1 MAQFFIHRPIFA
13 WVIALVIMLAGILT
27 LTKMPIAQYPTIAPP
42 TVTISATYPGAS
54 ASTVENTVTQIIE
67 QQMNGL
73 DGLRYISSNSAGNG
87 QASIQ
92 LNFEQGVDPD
102 IAQVQVQNKL
112 QSATALL
119 PEDVQ
124 RQGVKVTKS
133 GASFLQVLAFYSES
147 DSLSA
152 DDIKDYVNSNIS
164 EPLSRVA
171 GVGEVQVFGGSYAMR
186 IWLDPAKLT
195 SLGITPSDVAAAI
208 RAQNSQV
215 AVGQLGGAP
224 SIEGQVLNATV
235 NAQSMLTTPEQFK
248 NIFLRNTSDG
258 AQVRLGDVAR
268 VELGADTYQFDSKFN
283 GKPAGGVAI
292 KLATGANA
300 LDTSEAVEARMV
312 ELRKNYPTGMKDKL
326 AFDTTPFI
334 KISIESV
341 VHTLIEAIILVFFV
355 MFLFLQ
361 NWRATIIP
369 TMAVPVVV
377 LGTFAIINIFGFSIN
392 TLTMF
397 AMVLAIGLLVDDA
410 IVVVENV
417 ERVMQEDHLDPVAAT
432 ELSMKQITGALI
444 GMTSVLTAVFVPMSF
459 FGGTTGVIYRQFSIT
474 LVTAMVLSLVV
485 AVTFTPALCAT
496 ILKQHNPNKKPSNN
510 IFARFFRWFN
520 AAFDRT
526 AEKYQ
531 TGVNFMTHHK
541 LFSGIVYA
549 AVIGVLVVLFKM
561 LPSSFLPEEDQGVVM
576 TLVQLPPNA
585 TLDRTDKVINTMTH
599 YFMENEKA
607 SVESVF
613 SVSGFSFT
621 GIGQNAGLAFVKLKD
636 WEKRTTPEQQIG
648 SLIQRGMALN
658 MIAKDASY
666 VMPLQLPAMP
676 ELGVTAGFNFQL
688 KASAGQSHEQLLAA
702 RNTILGLAAQ
712 DKRLAGVRP
721 NGQEDTPQYQI
732 NIDQAQAG
740 AMGVSIADINS
751 TMSMAWGG
759 SYINDFI
766 DRGRVKKVYVQGEAH
781 ARMMPEDLNKWYV
794 RNNKGEMIPFSSFA
808 TGTWTYGSPRLER
821 YNGIASMNI
830 QGSPAPGTSS
840 GDAMLA
846 MEEIVAKLPSMG
858 LQGFDYEWTGLSLE
872 ERESGSQ
879 APFLYALSLLIVF
892 LCLAALYESWSVPFS
907 ILLVVPLGVVGAII
921 LTMFGHTGLFG
932 GITLFGRTYFA
943 PDANL
948 SNNIYFQVALIAV
961 IGLSAK
967 NAILIVEFAKEL
979 QEKGESLF
987 DATLHAAKM
996 RLRPIIMTTLA
1007 FGFGVLPL
1015 ALSSGAGAGSQH
1027 SVGYGV
1033 LGGVITSTLLG
1044 IFFIP
1049 VFFVW
1054 VRSIFKYKPKNQ
1066 NLQEH
1071 KS

>member
-27 LTKMPIAQYPTIAPP
+27 ISKMPIAQYPTIAPP

-54 ASTVENTVTQIIE
+54 AATVENTVTQIIE

-87 QASIQ
+87 QASIA

-119 PEDVQ
+119 PDDVQ
-124 RQGVKVTKS
+124 RQGVRVTKS
-133 GASFLQVLAFYSES
+133 GASFLQVLAFYSP
-147 DSLSA
+147 DGSLTA

-186 IWLDPAKLT
+186 IWLDPAKMA
-195 SLGITPSDVAAAI
+195 SLQVTPSDVAQAI
-208 RAQNSQV
+208 RTQNAQV

-224 SIEGQVLNATV
+224 QIEGQVLNATV
-235 NAQSMLTTPEQFK
+235 NAQSLLQTPEQFE
-248 NIFLRNTSDG
+248 NIFLKNTTSG

-268 VELGADTYQFDSKFN
+268 VELGADNYQFDSKFN

-300 LDTSEAVEARMV
+300 LDTAEAVEERLKQ
-312 ELRKNYPTGMKDKL
+312 LRPNYPQGMVDTL

-334 KISIESV
+334 QLSIESV
-341 VHTLIEAIILVFFV
+341 VHTLIEAVILVFIV

-417 ERVMQEDHLDPVAAT
+417 ERVMAEEHLDPVSAT
-432 ELSMKQITGALI
+432 AKSMKQISGALI
-444 GMTSVLTAVFVPMSF
+444 GITSVLSAVFVPMAF
-459 FGGTTGVIYRQFSIT
+459 FGGSTGVIYRQFSIT

-485 AVTFTPALCAT
+485 ALTFTPALCAT
-496 ILKQHNPNKKPSNN
+496 ILKQHDPNKPQSNN
-510 IFARFFRWFN
+510 PAARFFRWFN
-520 AAFDRT
+520 HSFDRVSV
-526 AEKYQ
+526 KYQ
-531 TGVNFMTHHK
+531 GGVNRMTHHK
-541 LFSGIVYA
+541 IFSGIIYA
-549 AVIGVLVVLFKM
+549 VVIGIIVLIFQK
-561 LPSSFLPEEDQGVVM
+561 LPSSFLPDEDQGVVM

-585 TLDRTDKVINTMTH
+585 TLERTDKVINTMTG
-599 YFMENEKA
+599 YFLENEKDH
-607 SVESVF
+607 VQSVF
-613 SVSGFSFT
+613 SVAGFSFT
-621 GIGQNAGLAFVKLKD
+621 GVGQNAGLAFIKLKD
-636 WEKRTTPEQQIG
+636 WSERTTPESQIG
-648 SLIQRGMALN
+648 AIIQRGMALN
-658 MIAKDASY
+658 MIVKDASY
-666 VMPLQLPAMP
+666 IMPLQLPAMP
-676 ELGVTAGFNFQL
+676 ELGVSAGFNMQL
-688 KASAGQSHEQLLAA
+688 KAASGQSHEQLLAA
-702 RNTILGLAAQ
+702 RNTVLGLAAQ

-721 NGQEDTPQYQI
+721 NGQEDNPQYRVI
-732 NIDQAQAG
+732 VDHAQAG
-740 AMGVSIADINS
+740 ALGVSISEINS

-759 SYINDFI
+759 SYINDFL
-766 DRGRVKKVYVQGEAH
+766 DRGRVKKVYVQGEASS
-781 ARMMPEDLNKWYV
+781 RMMPEDLNQWYV
-794 RNNKGEMIPFSSFA
+794 RNNRGEMVPFSAFA
-808 TGTWTYGSPRLER
+808 TGEWTYGSPRLER
-821 YNGIASMNI
+821 YNGVSAMNI
-830 QGSPAPGTSS
+830 QGTPAPGVSS
-840 GDAMLA
+840 GDAMRA
-846 MEEIVAKLPSMG
+846 MEEIIAKLPEMG
-858 LQGFDYEWTGLSLE
+858 MQGFDYEWTGLSLE
-872 ERESGSQ
+872 ERESGAQ

-892 LCLAALYESWSVPFS
+892 LCLAALYESWSIPFS
-907 ILLVVPLGVVGAII
+907 VLLVVPLGIVGALL
-921 LTMFGHTGLFG
+921 LTFG
-932 GITLFGRTYFA
+932 GMILFKD
-943 PDANL
+943 PNL
-948 SNNIYFQVALIAV
+948 SNNIYFQVAIIAV

-979 QEKGESLF
+979 QEQGEELF

-1015 ALSSGAGAGSQH
+1015 ALASGAGAGSQH

-1033 LGGVITSTLLG
+1033 LGGVISSTLLG

-1049 VFFVW
+1049 VFYVW
-1054 VRSIFKYKPKNQ
+1054 IRSIFKYKPKQQNQ
-1066 NLQEH
+1066 EY
-1071 KS
+1071 

>member
-27 LTKMPIAQYPTIAPP
+27 LTKMPVAQYPTIAPP

-54 ASTVENTVTQIIE
+54 AQTVENTVTQIIE

-87 QASIQ
+87 QASIN
-92 LNFEQGVDPD
+92 LNFEQGIDPD

-133 GASFLQVLAFYSES
+133 GASFMQVLAFYSP
-147 DSLSA
+147 DGSLSA
-152 DDIKDYVNSNIS
+152 ADIKDYVNSNIS

-171 GVGEVQVFGGSYAMR
+171 GVGEIQVFGGSYAMR
-186 IWLDPAKLT
+186 IWLNPAKMT
-195 SLGITPSDVAAAI
+195 SLQVTPSDVAAAI
-208 RAQNSQV
+208 NAQNSQV

-224 SIEGQVLNATV
+224 AVKGQVLNATV
-235 NAQSMLTTPEQFK
+235 NAQSMLQTPEQFR
-248 NIFLRNTSDG
+248 NIFLKNTASG

-268 VELGADTYQFDSKFN
+268 VELGSDNYQFDSKFN
-283 GKPAGGVAI
+283 GKAAGGVAI

-300 LDTSEAVEARMV
+300 LDTAAAVEERLS
-312 ELRKNYPTGMKDKL
+312 ELRKNYPDGLKDQL
-326 AFDTTPFI
+326 AYDTTPFI
-334 KISIESV
+334 KLSIESV
-341 VHTLIEAIILVFFV
+341 VHTLIEAVFLVFIV

-369 TMAVPVVV
+369 TLAVPVVV
-377 LGTFAIINIFGFSIN
+377 LGTFAVINIFGFSIN

-417 ERVMQEDHLDPVAAT
+417 ERVMQEEHLDPVVAT
-432 ELSMKQITGALI
+432 ERSMQQISGALVGI
-444 GMTSVLTAVFVPMSF
+444 TSVLTAVFVPMAF

-474 LVTAMVLSLVV
+474 LVTAMILSLIV
-485 AVTFTPALCAT
+485 ALTFTPALCAT
-496 ILKQHNPNKKPSNN
+496 LLKQHDPNKAESNN

-520 AAFDRT
+520 SSF
-526 AEKYQ
+526 EKLSVKYQ
-531 TGVNFMTHHK
+531 GGVNRMTHHK
-541 LFSGIVYA
+541 VFSGVVYIL
-549 AVIGVLVVLFKM
+549 VIAGLVGLYKV
-561 LPSSFLPEEDQGVVM
+561 LPSSFLPDEDQGVVM
-576 TLVQLPPNA
+576 TLVQLPPSA
-585 TLDRTDKVINTMTH
+585 SLERTDKVITTMTD
-599 YFMENEKA
+599 YFLNKEKENVD
-607 SVESVF
+607 SIF
-613 SVSGFSFT
+613 TVSGFSFT
-621 GIGQNAGLAFVKLKD
+621 GVGQNAGLAFIKLKD
-636 WEKRTTPEQQIG
+636 WDERTSPESQIG
-648 SLIQRGMALN
+648 AIIQRGMSLN
-658 MIAKDASY
+658 MIKDASY
-666 VMPLQLPAMP
+666 IMPLQLPAMP
-676 ELGVTAGFNFQL
+676 ELGVASGFDIQL
-688 KASAGQSHEQLLAA
+688 KDASGQGHDKLIAA
-702 RNTILGLAAQ
+702 RNAILGMAAQ

-732 NIDQAQAG
+732 TVDQAQAG

-751 TMSMAWGG
+751 TMGMAWGG
-759 SYINDFI
+759 SYINDFV
-766 DRGRVKKVYVQGEAH
+766 DRGRVKKVYVQGEANT
-781 ARMMPEDLNKWYV
+781 RMMPEDLNKWYV
-794 RNNKGEMIPFSSFA
+794 RNNVGTMVPFSAFA
-808 TGTWTYGSPRLER
+808 TGKWTYGSPRLER
-821 YNGIASMNI
+821 YNGVSSVNI
-830 QGSPAPGTSS
+830 QGTPAPGVSS

-846 MEEIVAKLPSMG
+846 MEEIIGKLPSMG

-872 ERESGSQ
+872 ERDSGSQ
-879 APFLYALSLLIVF
+879 TGPLLVLSMLIVF
-892 LCLAALYESWSVPFS
+892 LCLAALYESWSIPVS
-907 ILLVVPLGVVGAII
+907 VLLVVPLGIIGAFTLTWLGMII
-921 LTMFGHTGLFG
+921 KGD
-932 GITLFGRTYFA
+932 
-943 PDANL
+943 PNL
-948 SNNIYFQVALIAV
+948 SFNIYFQVAIVAV

-979 QEKGESLF
+979 QEKGEDLF

-1015 ALSSGAGAGSQH
+1015 ALSTGAGAGSQH
-1027 SVGYGV
+1027 SVGFGV
-1033 LGGVITSTLLG
+1033 LGGVISSTLLG

-1054 VRSIFKYKPKNQ
+1054 IRSIFKYKPKKQNNQ
-1066 NLQEH
+1066 EQT
-1071 KS
+1071 S

>member
-27 LTKMPIAQYPTIAPP
+27 LSNMPIAQYPTIAPP

-54 ASTVENTVTQIIE
+54 AETVENTVTQIIE

-87 QASIQ
+87 SASIA

-124 RQGVKVTKS
+124 RQGVRVTKS
-133 GASFLQVLAFYSES
+133 SASFLQVLAFYSPDGS
-147 DSLSA
+147 MSA
-152 DDIKDYVNSNIS
+152 NDIKDYVNSNIS

-186 IWLDPAKLT
+186 IWLDPAKMA
-195 SLGITPSDVAAAI
+195 SLQVTPSDIATAI
-208 RAQNSQV
+208 RTQNAQV

-224 SIEGQVLNATV
+224 AVEGQVLNATV
-235 NAQSMLTTPEQFK
+235 TAQSLLQTPEQFS
-248 NIFLRNTSDG
+248 NIFLKNTASG

-268 VELGADTYQFDSKFN
+268 VELGADNYQFDSKFN

-300 LDTSEAVEARMV
+300 LDTAQAVEERLKL
-312 ELRKNYPTGMKDKL
+312 LRPNYPQGMVDQL

-334 KISIESV
+334 ELSIKSV
-341 VHTLIEAIILVFFV
+341 VKTLIEAIILVFLV

-377 LGTFAIINIFGFSIN
+377 LGTFAVINMFGFSIN

-417 ERVMQEDHLDPVAAT
+417 ERVMVEEHLDPVAAT
-432 ELSMKQITGALI
+432 EKSMKQISGALI
-444 GMTSVLTAVFVPMSF
+444 GITSVLSAVFVPMAF
-459 FGGTTGVIYRQFSIT
+459 FGGTTGVIYRQFSVT
-474 LVTAMVLSLVV
+474 LVTAMVLSLIV
-485 AVTFTPALCAT
+485 ALTFTPALCAT
-496 ILKQHNPNKKPSNN
+496 MLKQHDPNKPESNGL
-510 IFARFFRWFN
+510 FARFFRWFN
-520 AAFDRT
+520 RSF
-526 AEKYQ
+526 EKMSVKYQ
-531 TGVNFMTHHK
+531 GGVNRMTHSK
-541 LFSGIVYA
+541 IFSGIIYGA
-549 AVIGVLVVLFKM
+549 VLVVIVLLFQK
-561 LPSSFLPEEDQGVVM
+561 LPSSFLPDEDQGVVM

-585 TLDRTDKVINTMTH
+585 SLERTDKVISTMTN
-599 YFMENEKA
+599 YFLENEKEH
-607 SVESVF
+607 VESVF
-613 SVSGFSFT
+613 SVAGFSFT
-621 GIGQNAGLAFVKLKD
+621 GVGQNAGLAFIKLKD
-636 WEKRTTPEQQIG
+636 WSERTSPESQVGAI
-648 SLIQRGMALN
+648 IQRGMALN
-658 MIAKDASY
+658 MIVKDASY
-666 VMPLQLPAMP
+666 IMPLQLPAMP
-676 ELGVTAGFNFQL
+676 ELGVSAGFNLQL
-688 KASAGQSHEQLLAA
+688 KDASGQGHEKLTMA
-702 RNTILGLAAQ
+702 RNIILGEAAK
-712 DKRLAGVRP
+712 DPRLAGVRP
-721 NGQEDTPQYQI
+721 NGQEDTPQYRVI
-732 NIDQAQAG
+732 VDHAQAG
-740 AMGVSIADINS
+740 ALGVSIAEINS
-751 TMSMAWGG
+751 TMGMAWGG

-766 DRGRVKKVYVQGEAH
+766 DRGRVKKVYVQGEAGS
-781 ARMMPEDLNKWYV
+781 RMMPEDLDQWYV
-794 RNNKGEMIPFSSFA
+794 RNNRGEMVPFSAFA
-808 TGTWTYGSPRLER
+808 TGEWTYGSPRLER
-821 YNGIASMNI
+821 YNGVSSMNI
-830 QGSPAPGTSS
+830 QGTPAPGVSS
-840 GDAMLA
+840 GDAMVA
-846 MEEIVAKLPSMG
+846 MEEIIAKLPDMG

-872 ERESGSQ
+872 ERESGDQ

-892 LCLAALYESWSVPFS
+892 LCLAALYESWSIPFS
-907 ILLVVPLGVVGAII
+907 VLLVVPLGIVGALL
-921 LTMFGHTGLFG
+921 LTFSGMVLFQN
-932 GITLFGRTYFA
+932 
-943 PDANL
+943 PNL
-948 SNNIYFQVALIAV
+948 SNNIYFQVAIIAV

-979 QEKGESLF
+979 QEKGEDLF
-987 DATLHAAKM
+987 EATLHAAKM

-1033 LGGVITSTLLG
+1033 LGGVISSTLLG

-1049 VFFVW
+1049 VFYVW
-1054 VRSIFKYKPKNQ
+1054 IRSIFKYKPKQQ
-1066 NLQEH
+1066 NHQEH
-1071 KS
+1071 VS

>member
-27 LTKMPIAQYPTIAPP
+27 LSNMPIAQYPTIAPP

-54 ASTVENTVTQIIE
+54 AETVENTVTQIIE

-87 QASIQ
+87 SASIA

-124 RQGVKVTKS
+124 RQGVRVTKS
-133 GASFLQVLAFYSES
+133 GASFLQVLAFYSPDGS
-147 DSLSA
+147 MSA
-152 DDIKDYVNSNIS
+152 NDIKDYVNSNIS

-186 IWLDPAKLT
+186 IWLDPAKMA
-195 SLGITPSDVAAAI
+195 SLQVTPSDIATAI
-208 RAQNSQV
+208 RTQNAQV

-224 SIEGQVLNATV
+224 AIEGQVLNATV
-235 NAQSMLTTPEQFK
+235 TAQSLLQTPEQFS
-248 NIFLRNTSDG
+248 NIFLKNTASG

-268 VELGADTYQFDSKFN
+268 VELGADNYQFDSKFN

-300 LDTSEAVEARMV
+300 LDTAQAVEERLKL
-312 ELRKNYPTGMKDKL
+312 LRPNYPQGMVDQL

-334 KISIESV
+334 ELSIKSV
-341 VHTLIEAIILVFFV
+341 VKTLIEAIILVFLV

-377 LGTFAIINIFGFSIN
+377 LGTFAVINMFGFSIN

-417 ERVMQEDHLDPVAAT
+417 ERVMVEEHLDPVAAT
-432 ELSMKQITGALI
+432 EKSMKQISGALI
-444 GMTSVLTAVFVPMSF
+444 GITSVLSAVFVPMAF
-459 FGGTTGVIYRQFSIT
+459 FGGTTGVIYRQFSVT
-474 LVTAMVLSLVV
+474 LVTAMVLSLIV
-485 AVTFTPALCAT
+485 ALTFTPALCAT
-496 ILKQHNPNKKPSNN
+496 MLKQHDPNKPESNGL
-510 IFARFFRWFN
+510 FARFFRWFN
-520 AAFDRT
+520 RSFDKLSV
-526 AEKYQ
+526 KYQ
-531 TGVNFMTHHK
+531 GGVNRMTHSK
-541 LFSGIVYA
+541 IFSGIIYGA
-549 AVIGVLVVLFKM
+549 VLVVIVLLFQK
-561 LPSSFLPEEDQGVVM
+561 LTSSFLPDEDQGVVM

-585 TLDRTDKVINTMTH
+585 SLERTDKVVSTMTN
-599 YFMENEKA
+599 YFLENEKEH
-607 SVESVF
+607 VESVF
-613 SVSGFSFT
+613 SVAGFSFT
-621 GIGQNAGLAFVKLKD
+621 GVGQNAGLAFIKLKD
-636 WEKRTTPEQQIG
+636 WSERTSPESQVGAI
-648 SLIQRGMALN
+648 IQRGMALN
-658 MIAKDASY
+658 MIVKDASY
-666 VMPLQLPAMP
+666 IMPLQLPAMP
-676 ELGVTAGFNFQL
+676 ELGVSAGFNLQL
-688 KASAGQSHEQLLAA
+688 KDASGQGHEKLTMA
-702 RNTILGLAAQ
+702 RNIILGEAAK
-712 DKRLAGVRP
+712 DPRLAGVRP
-721 NGQEDTPQYQI
+721 NGQEDTPQYRVI
-732 NIDQAQAG
+732 VDHAQAG
-740 AMGVSIADINS
+740 ALGVSIAEINS
-751 TMSMAWGG
+751 TMGMAWGG

-766 DRGRVKKVYVQGEAH
+766 DRGRVKKVYVQGEAGS
-781 ARMMPEDLNKWYV
+781 RMMPEDLDQWYV
-794 RNNKGEMIPFSSFA
+794 RNNRGEMVPFSAFA
-808 TGTWTYGSPRLER
+808 TGEWTYGSPRLER
-821 YNGIASMNI
+821 YNGVSSMNI
-830 QGSPAPGTSS
+830 QGTPAPGVSS
-840 GDAMLA
+840 GDAMVA
-846 MEEIVAKLPSMG
+846 MEEIIAKLPDMG

-872 ERESGSQ
+872 ERESGDQ

-892 LCLAALYESWSVPFS
+892 LCLAALYESWSIPFS
-907 ILLVVPLGVVGAII
+907 VLLVVPLGIVGALF
-921 LTMFGHTGLFG
+921 LTFSGMVLFQN
-932 GITLFGRTYFA
+932 
-943 PDANL
+943 PNL
-948 SNNIYFQVALIAV
+948 SNNIYFQVAIIAV

-979 QEKGESLF
+979 QEKGEDLF
-987 DATLHAAKM
+987 EATLHAAKM

-1033 LGGVITSTLLG
+1033 LGGVISSTLLG

-1049 VFFVW
+1049 VFYVW
-1054 VRSIFKYKPKNQ
+1054 IRSIFKYKPKQQ
-1066 NLQEH
+1066 NHQEH
-1071 KS
+1071 VS

>member
-27 LTKMPIAQYPTIAPP
+27 LTKMPVAQYPTIAPP

-54 ASTVENTVTQIIE
+54 AQTVENTVTQIIE

-87 QASIQ
+87 QASIN
-92 LNFEQGVDPD
+92 LNFEQGIDPD

-133 GASFLQVLAFYSES
+133 GASFMQVLAFYSP
-147 DSLSA
+147 DGSLSA
-152 DDIKDYVNSNIS
+152 ADIKDYVNSNIS

-186 IWLDPAKLT
+186 IWLDPAKMT
-195 SLGITPSDVAAAI
+195 SLQVTPSDVSAAI
-208 RAQNSQV
+208 NAQNSQV

-224 SIEGQVLNATV
+224 AVQGQVLNATV
-235 NAQSMLTTPEQFK
+235 NAQSMLQTPEQFR
-248 NIFLRNTSDG
+248 NIFLKNTASG

-268 VELGADTYQFDSKFN
+268 VELGSDNYQFDSKFN
-283 GKPAGGVAI
+283 GKAAGGVAI

-300 LDTSEAVEARMV
+300 LDTAAAVEERLS
-312 ELRKNYPTGMKDKL
+312 ELRKNYPDGLKDQL
-326 AFDTTPFI
+326 AYDTTPFI
-334 KISIESV
+334 KLSIESV
-341 VHTLIEAIILVFFV
+341 VHTLIEAVFLVFIV

-369 TMAVPVVV
+369 TLAVPVVV
-377 LGTFAIINIFGFSIN
+377 LGTFAVINIFGFSIN

-417 ERVMQEDHLDPVAAT
+417 ERVMQEEHLDPVVAT
-432 ELSMKQITGALI
+432 ERSMQQISGALVGI
-444 GMTSVLTAVFVPMSF
+444 TSVLTAVFVPMAF

-474 LVTAMVLSLVV
+474 LVTAMILSLIV
-485 AVTFTPALCAT
+485 ALTFTPALCAT
-496 ILKQHNPNKKPSNN
+496 LLKQHDPNKAESNN

-520 AAFDRT
+520 SSFDKLSV
-526 AEKYQ
+526 KYQ
-531 TGVNFMTHHK
+531 GGVNRMTHHK
-541 LFSGIVYA
+541 VFSGVVY
-549 AVIGVLVVLFKM
+549 VLVIAGLVGLYKV
-561 LPSSFLPEEDQGVVM
+561 LPSSFLPNEDQGVVM
-576 TLVQLPPNA
+576 TLVQLPPSA
-585 TLDRTDKVINTMTH
+585 SLERTDKVITTMTD
-599 YFMENEKA
+599 YFMNKEKENID
-607 SVESVF
+607 SIF
-613 SVSGFSFT
+613 TVSGFSFT
-621 GIGQNAGLAFVKLKD
+621 GVGQNAGLAFIKLKD
-636 WEKRTTPEQQIG
+636 WDERTSPESQIG
-648 SLIQRGMALN
+648 AIIQRGMSLN
-658 MIAKDASY
+658 MIKDASY
-666 VMPLQLPAMP
+666 IMPLQLPAMP
-676 ELGVTAGFNFQL
+676 ELGVASGFDIQL
-688 KASAGQSHEQLLAA
+688 KDASGQGHDKLIAA
-702 RNTILGLAAQ
+702 RNAILGMAAQ

-732 NIDQAQAG
+732 TIDQAQAG
-740 AMGVSIADINS
+740 AMGVSISDINS

-759 SYINDFI
+759 SYINDFV
-766 DRGRVKKVYVQGEAH
+766 DRGRVKKVYVQGEAST
-781 ARMMPEDLNKWYV
+781 RMMPEDLNKWYV
-794 RNNKGEMIPFSSFA
+794 RNNVGTMVPFSAFA
-808 TGTWTYGSPRLER
+808 TGKWTYGSPRLER
-821 YNGIASMNI
+821 YNGVSSVNI
-830 QGSPAPGTSS
+830 QGTPAPGVSS

-846 MEEIVAKLPSMG
+846 MEEIIGKLPSMG

-872 ERESGSQ
+872 ERDSGSQ
-879 APFLYALSLLIVF
+879 TGPLLVLSMLIVF
-892 LCLAALYESWSVPFS
+892 LCLAALYESWSIPVS
-907 ILLVVPLGVVGAII
+907 VLLVVPLGIIGAFTLTWLGMII
-921 LTMFGHTGLFG
+921 KGD
-932 GITLFGRTYFA
+932 
-943 PDANL
+943 PNL
-948 SNNIYFQVALIAV
+948 SFNIYFQVAIVAV

-979 QEKGESLF
+979 QEKGEDLF

-1015 ALSSGAGAGSQH
+1015 ALSTGAGAGSQH
-1027 SVGYGV
+1027 SVGFGV
-1033 LGGVITSTLLG
+1033 LGGVISSTLLG

-1054 VRSIFKYKPKNQ
+1054 IRSIFKYKPKKQNNQ
-1066 NLQEH
+1066 EQT
-1071 KS
+1071 S

>member
-13 WVIALVIMLAGILT
+13 WVIALVIMLAGIIT
-27 LTKMPIAQYPTIAPP
+27 LTKMPVAQYPTIAPP

-54 ASTVENTVTQIIE
+54 AQTVENTVTQIIE

-87 QASIQ
+87 QASIN
-92 LNFEQGVDPD
+92 LNFAQGIDPD

-119 PEDVQ
+119 PADVQ

-133 GASFLQVLAFYSES
+133 GASFLQVIAFYSP
-147 DSLSA
+147 DNSLSA
-152 DDIKDYVNSNIS
+152 SDIKDYVNSNIS

-171 GVGEVQVFGGSYAMR
+171 GVGELQVFGGSYAMR

-195 SLGITPSDVAAAI
+195 SFNLTPNDVATAI

-224 SIEGQVLNATV
+224 STAGQVLNATV
-235 NAQSMLTTPEQFK
+235 NAQTMLQTPEQFK
-248 NIFLRNTSDG
+248 NIFLKNTSGG

-268 VELGADTYQFDSKFN
+268 VELGSDNYQFDSKFN
-283 GKPAGGVAI
+283 GSPAGGVAI

-300 LDTSEAVEARMV
+300 LDTAAAVEKRLS
-312 ELRKNYPTGMKDKL
+312 ELRHNYPSGLKDKL
-326 AFDTTPFI
+326 AYDTTPFI
-334 KISIESV
+334 RLSIESV
-341 VHTLIEAIILVFFV
+341 VHTLIEAVVLVFIV

-369 TMAVPVVV
+369 TLAVPVVV
-377 LGTFAIINIFGFSIN
+377 LGTFAVINIFGFSIN

-417 ERVMQEDHLDPVAAT
+417 ERVMQEEHLEPIPAT
-432 ELSMKQITGALI
+432 EKSMSQISGALVGI
-444 GMTSVLTAVFVPMSF
+444 TSVLTAVFVPMAF
-459 FGGTTGVIYRQFSIT
+459 FSGTTGVIYRQFSIT
-474 LVTAMVLSLVV
+474 LVTAMILSLLV
-485 AVTFTPALCAT
+485 ALTFTPALCAT
-496 ILKQHNPNKKPSNN
+496 LLKQHDPNKQESNN

-520 AAFDRT
+520 RSFEKLS
-526 AEKYQ
+526 EKYQ
-531 TGVNFMTHHK
+531 GGVNRMTHHK
-541 LFSGIVYA
+541 LFSGVLYIVVIA
-549 AVIGVLVVLFKM
+549 ALVGIYKV

-576 TLVQLPPNA
+576 TLVQLPPSA
-585 TLDRTDKVINTMTH
+585 SLERTDKVIDTMTG
-599 YFMENEKA
+599 YFLNKEKEN
-607 SVESVF
+607 VESIFTVA
-613 SVSGFSFT
+613 GFSFT
-621 GIGQNAGLAFVKLKD
+621 GVGQNAGLAFIKLKD
-636 WEKRTTPEQQIG
+636 WSERTTPESQIG
-648 SLIQRGMALN
+648 AIIQRGMALN
-658 MIAKDASY
+658 MIVKDASY
-666 VMPLQLPAMP
+666 IMPLQLPAMP
-676 ELGVTAGFNFQL
+676 ELGVASGFDIQL
-688 KASAGQSHEQLLAA
+688 KDASGQGHEKLIAA
-702 RNTILGLAAQ
+702 RNAILGMASQ

-732 NIDQAQAG
+732 TIDQAQAG

-759 SYINDFI
+759 SYINDFV
-766 DRGRVKKVYVQGEAH
+766 DRGRVKKVYVQGEADT
-781 ARMMPEDLNKWYV
+781 RMMPEDLNKWYV
-794 RNNKGEMIPFSSFA
+794 RNNKGEMVPFSGFA
-808 TGTWTYGSPRLER
+808 KGEWTYGSPRLER
-821 YNGIASMNI
+821 YNGVSSVNI
-830 QGSPAPGTSS
+830 QGTPAPGVSS

-846 MEEIVAKLPSMG
+846 MEEIIGKLPSMG
-858 LQGFDYEWTGLSLE
+858 LTGFDYEWTGLSLE
-872 ERESGSQ
+872 ERDSGSQ
-879 APFLYALSLLIVF
+879 TAPLLVLSLLIVF
-892 LCLAALYESWSVPFS
+892 LCLAALYESWSVPVS
-907 ILLVVPLGVVGAII
+907 VLLVVPLGIVGAFT
-921 LTMFGHTGLFG
+921 LTWLGMLIKGD
-932 GITLFGRTYFA
+932 
-943 PDANL
+943 PNL
-948 SNNIYFQVALIAV
+948 SFNIYFQVAIVAV

-979 QEKGESLF
+979 QEQGEELF
-987 DATLHAAKM
+987 EATLHAAKM

-1015 ALSSGAGAGSQH
+1015 ALASGAGAGSQH

-1033 LGGVITSTLLG
+1033 LGGVISSTLLG

-1054 VRSIFKYKPKNQ
+1054 IRSIFKYKPKTLNT
-1066 NLQEH
+1066 QEH
-1071 KS
+1071 

>member
-27 LTKMPIAQYPTIAPP
+27 LTKMPVAQYPTIAPP

-54 ASTVENTVTQIIE
+54 AQTVENTVTQIIE

-87 QASIQ
+87 QASIN
-92 LNFEQGVDPD
+92 LNFEQGIDPD

-133 GASFLQVLAFYSES
+133 GASFMQVLAFYSP
-147 DSLSA
+147 DGSLSA
-152 DDIKDYVNSNIS
+152 SDIKDYVNSNIS

-171 GVGEVQVFGGSYAMR
+171 GVGELQVFGGSYAMR
-186 IWLDPAKLT
+186 IWLDPAKMT
-195 SLGITPSDVAAAI
+195 SLQVTPTDIAAAI
-208 RAQNSQV
+208 NAQNSQV

-224 SIEGQVLNATV
+224 SVQGQVLNATV
-235 NAQSMLTTPEQFK
+235 NAQSMLQTPEQFR
-248 NIFLRNTSDG
+248 NIFLKNTASG

-268 VELGADTYQFDSKFN
+268 VELGSDNYQFDSKFN
-283 GKPAGGVAI
+283 GKAAGGVAI

-300 LDTSEAVEARMV
+300 LDTAAAVEERLN
-312 ELRKNYPTGMKDKL
+312 ELRKNYPDGLKDQL
-326 AFDTTPFI
+326 AYDTTPFI
-334 KISIESV
+334 KLSIESV
-341 VHTLIEAIILVFFV
+341 VHTLIEAVVLVFIV

-369 TMAVPVVV
+369 TLAVPVVV
-377 LGTFAIINIFGFSIN
+377 LGTFAVINIFGFSIN

-417 ERVMQEDHLDPVAAT
+417 ERVMQEEHLDPVAAT
-432 ELSMKQITGALI
+432 EKSMQQISGALVGI
-444 GMTSVLTAVFVPMSF
+444 TSVLTAVFVPMAF
-459 FGGTTGVIYRQFSIT
+459 FAGTTGVIYRQFSIT
-474 LVTAMVLSLVV
+474 LVTAMILSLIV
-485 AVTFTPALCAT
+485 ALTFTPALCAT
-496 ILKQHNPNKKPSNN
+496 LLKQHDANKPESNN

-520 AAFDRT
+520 SSFEKVAV
-526 AEKYQ
+526 KYQ
-531 TGVNFMTHHK
+531 GGVNRMTHHK
-541 LFSGIVYA
+541 IFSGVVYLL
-549 AVIGVLVVLFKM
+549 VLAGLFGLYKA
-561 LPSSFLPEEDQGVVM
+561 LPSSFLPDEDQGVVM
-576 TLVQLPPNA
+576 TLVQLPPSA
-585 TLDRTDKVINTMTH
+585 SLERTDKVVSSMTD
-599 YFMENEKA
+599 YFLNKEKEH
-607 SVESVF
+607 VESIF
-613 SVSGFSFT
+613 TVSGFSFT
-621 GIGQNAGLAFVKLKD
+621 GVGQNAGLAFIKLKD
-636 WEKRTTPEQQIG
+636 WSERTTPESQIG
-648 SLIQRGMALN
+648 AIIQRGMSLN
-658 MIAKDASY
+658 MIKDASY
-666 VMPLQLPAMP
+666 IMPLQLPAMP
-676 ELGVTAGFNFQL
+676 ELGVSAGFDIQL
-688 KASAGQSHEQLLAA
+688 KDASGQGHEKLIAA
-702 RNTILGLAAQ
+702 RNAILGMAAQ

-740 AMGVSIADINS
+740 AMGVSIADINT

-759 SYINDFI
+759 TYINDFV
-766 DRGRVKKVYVQGEAH
+766 DRGRVKKVYVQGEANT
-781 ARMMPEDLNKWYV
+781 RMMPEDLNKWYV
-794 RNNKGEMIPFSSFA
+794 RNSSGTMVPFSAFA
-808 TGTWTYGSPRLER
+808 TGEWTYGSPRLER
-821 YNGIASMNI
+821 YNGVSSVNI
-830 QGSPAPGTSS
+830 QGTPAPGVSS

-846 MEEIVAKLPSMG
+846 MEEIIGKLPSMG

-872 ERESGSQ
+872 ERDSGNQ
-879 APFLYALSLLIVF
+879 TGPLLVLSMLIVF
-892 LCLAALYESWSVPFS
+892 LCLAALYESWSIPVS
-907 ILLVVPLGVVGAII
+907 VLLVVPLGILGAFALTWLGMII
-921 LTMFGHTGLFG
+921 KGD
-932 GITLFGRTYFA
+932 
-943 PDANL
+943 PNL
-948 SNNIYFQVALIAV
+948 SFNIYFQVAIVAV

-979 QEKGESLF
+979 QEQGEDLF

-1015 ALSSGAGAGSQH
+1015 ALSTGAGAGSQH
-1027 SVGYGV
+1027 SVGFGV
-1033 LGGVITSTLLG
+1033 LGGVISSTLLG

-1054 VRSIFKYKPKNQ
+1054 IRSIFKYKPKKQNNQ
-1066 NLQEH
+1066 EQT
-1071 KS
+1071 S

>member
-27 LTKMPIAQYPTIAPP
+27 LTKMPVAQYPTIAPP

-54 ASTVENTVTQIIE
+54 AETVENTVTQIIE

-87 QASIQ
+87 QASIN
-92 LNFEQGVDPD
+92 LNFEQGIDPD

-124 RQGVKVTKS
+124 RQGVRVTKS
-133 GASFLQVLAFYSES
+133 GASFMQVVAFYSP
-147 DSLSA
+147 DGSLTGS
-152 DDIKDYVNSNIS
+152 DIKDYVNSNIS

-171 GVGEVQVFGGSYAMR
+171 GVGEVTVFGGSYAMR

-195 SLGITPSDVAAAI
+195 SFNLTPSDVAAAI
-208 RAQNSQV
+208 RSQNAQV

-224 SIEGQVLNATV
+224 AVQGQILNATV
-235 NAQSMLTTPEQFK
+235 NAQSMLQKPEQFR
-248 NIFLRNTSDG
+248 NIFLKNTADG
-258 AQVRLGDVAR
+258 AQVRLSDVAR
-268 VELGADTYQFDSKFN
+268 VELGSDNYQFDSKFN
-283 GKPAGGVAI
+283 GNPAGGVAI

-300 LDTSEAVEARMV
+300 LDTAKAVEKRLS
-312 ELRKNYPTGMKDKL
+312 ELRNNYPSGLKDKL
-326 AFDTTPFI
+326 AYDTTPFI
-334 KISIESV
+334 KLSIESV
-341 VHTLIEAIILVFFV
+341 VHTLIEAVVLVFIV

-369 TMAVPVVV
+369 TLAVPVVV
-377 LGTFAIINIFGFSIN
+377 LGTFAVINIFGFSIK

-417 ERVMQEDHLDPVAAT
+417 ERVMQEEHLEPVAAT
-432 ELSMKQITGALI
+432 EKSMSQISGALI
-444 GMTSVLTAVFVPMSF
+444 GITSVLTAVFVPMAF

-474 LVTAMVLSLVV
+474 LVTAMILSLIV
-485 AVTFTPALCAT
+485 ALTFTPALCAT
-496 ILKQHNPNKKPSNN
+496 LLKQHDPNKQESNN

-520 AAFDRT
+520 RSFDKLSV
-526 AEKYQ
+526 KYQ
-531 TGVNFMTHHK
+531 GGVNRMTHHK
-541 LFSGIVYA
+541 IFSGIIYIV
-549 AVIGVLVVLFKM
+549 VIAGLVGLYKV

-576 TLVQLPPNA
+576 TLVQLPPSA
-585 TLDRTDKVINTMTH
+585 SLERTDKVITTMTD
-599 YFMENEKA
+599 YFLHKEKDHVD
-607 SVESVF
+607 SIF
-613 SVSGFSFT
+613 TVSGFSFT
-621 GIGQNAGLAFVKLKD
+621 GVGQNAGLAFIKLKD
-636 WEKRTTPEQQIG
+636 WGERTTPESQIG
-648 SLIQRGMALN
+648 AIIQRGMALN
-658 MIAKDASY
+658 MIVKDASY
-666 VMPLQLPAMP
+666 IMPLQLPAMP
-676 ELGVTAGFNFQL
+676 ELGVSSGFNIQL
-688 KASAGQSHEQLLAA
+688 KDVSGQGHEKLIAA
-702 RNTILGLAAQ
+702 RNAILGMASQ

-721 NGQEDTPQYQI
+721 NGQEDTPQYKI
-732 NIDQAQAG
+732 TVDQAQAG
-740 AMGVSIADINS
+740 AMGVSISDINS

-759 SYINDFI
+759 SYINDFV
-766 DRGRVKKVYVQGEAH
+766 DRGRVKKVYVQGEADT
-781 ARMMPEDLNKWYV
+781 RMMPEDLNKWYV
-794 RNNKGEMIPFSSFA
+794 RNNKGQMVPFSAFA
-808 TGTWTYGSPRLER
+808 KGEWTYGSPRLER
-821 YNGIASMNI
+821 YNGVSSVNI
-830 QGSPAPGTSS
+830 QGTPAPGVSS

-846 MEEIVAKLPSMG
+846 MEEIIGKLPSMG

-872 ERESGSQ
+872 ERDSGNQ
-879 APFLYALSLLIVF
+879 TLPLLILSLLIVF
-892 LCLAALYESWSVPFS
+892 LCLSALYESWAIPISV
-907 ILLVVPLGVVGAII
+907 LLVVPLGIIGAFT
-921 LTMFGHTGLFG
+921 LTWLGMVIKGD
-932 GITLFGRTYFA
+932 
-943 PDANL
+943 PNL
-948 SNNIYFQVALIAV
+948 SFNIYFQVAIVAV

-979 QEKGESLF
+979 QEQGEDLF

-1015 ALSSGAGAGSQH
+1015 ALASGAGAGSQH

-1033 LGGVITSTLLG
+1033 LGGVISSTLLG

-1054 VRSIFKYKPKNQ
+1054 IRSIFKYKPKTLNT
-1066 NLQEH
+1066 QEH
-1071 KS
+1071 

>member
-27 LTKMPIAQYPTIAPP
+27 LTKMPIAQYPTIASP

-54 ASTVENTVTQIIE
+54 AATVENTVTQIIE

-87 QASIQ
+87 QASIE
-92 LNFEQGVDPD
+92 LNFNQGIDPD

-133 GASFLQVLAFYSES
+133 GASFLQVIAFYSPDE
-147 DSLSA
+147 SLSA
-152 DDIKDYVNSNIS
+152 ADIKDYVNSNIS

-186 IWLDPAKLT
+186 IWLDPAKMT
-195 SLGITPSDVAAAI
+195 SLNITPSDVAAAI

-224 SIEGQVLNATV
+224 AIEGQMLNATV

-248 NIFLRNTSDG
+248 NIFLKNTTSG
-258 AQVRLGDVAR
+258 AQVRIGDVAR
-268 VELGADTYQFDSKFN
+268 VELGSENYQFDSKFN

-300 LDTSEAVEARMV
+300 IDTAKAVEARLV
-312 ELRKNYPTGMKDKL
+312 ELRKNYPTGMSDKL

-334 KISIESV
+334 KLSIESV
-341 VHTLIEAIILVFFV
+341 VHTLVEAIILVFFV

-377 LGTFAIINIFGFSIN
+377 LGTFAVINLFGFSIN

-417 ERVMQEDHLDPVAAT
+417 ERVMQEDHLDPLTAT
-432 ELSMKQITGALI
+432 EISMQQISGALVGI
-444 GMTSVLTAVFVPMSF
+444 TSVLTAVFVPMAF
-459 FGGTTGVIYRQFSIT
+459 FSGTTGVIYRQFSIT
-474 LVTAMVLSLVV
+474 LVTAMILSLIV
-485 AVTFTPALCAT
+485 ALTFTPALCAT
-496 ILKQHNPNKKPSNN
+496 ILKQHDPEAKPSNN
-510 IFARFFRWFN
+510 IVARFFRGFN
-520 AAFDRT
+520 NVFDRT
-526 AEKYQ
+526 AEKYKG
-531 TGVNFMTHHK
+531 GVDFMVHNK
-541 LFSGIVYA
+541 ILSGIVYA
-549 AVIGVLVVLFKM
+549 AVIGGLVVLFKM

-585 TLDRTDKVINTMTH
+585 TLDRTGKTIDTMTD
-599 YFMENEKA
+599 FFLNKESKT
-607 SVESVF
+607 VESVF

-621 GIGQNAGLAFVKLKD
+621 GVGQNAGLAFIKLKD
-636 WEKRTTPEQQIG
+636 WEERTAPEQQIG
-648 SLIQRGMALN
+648 ALIQRGMALN
-658 MIAKDASY
+658 MIVKDASY
-666 VMPLQLPAMP
+666 IMPLQLPAMP
-676 ELGVTAGFNFQL
+676 ELGVTAGFNLQL
-688 KASAGQSHEQLLAA
+688 KDPAGQGHDKLLAA
-702 RNTILGLAAQ
+702 RNAILGMASQ

-732 NIDQAQAG
+732 YIDQAQAG
-740 AMGVSIADINS
+740 AMGVSIAEINS

-759 SYINDFI
+759 SYINDFV
-766 DRGRVKKVYVQGEAH
+766 DRGRVKRVYVQGEAN

-794 RNNKGEMIPFSSFA
+794 RNNKGEMVPFSSFA
-808 TGTWTYGSPRLER
+808 SGQWTYGSPRLER
-821 YNGIASMNI
+821 YNGVSSVNI
-830 QGSPAPGTSS
+830 QGTPAPGTSS

-846 MEEIVAKLPSMG
+846 MEEIIAKLPSMG
-858 LQGFDYEWTGLSLE
+858 LTGFDYEWTGLSLE
-872 ERESGSQ
+872 ERDSGNQ
-879 APFLYALSLLIVF
+879 TLPLLILSLLIVF
-892 LCLAALYESWSVPFS
+892 LCLAALYESWSIPFS
-907 ILLVVPLGVVGAII
+907 VLLVVPLGIVGAFA
-921 LTMFGHTGLFG
+921 LTWLGMVIKGD
-932 GITLFGRTYFA
+932 
-943 PDANL
+943 PNL
-948 SNNIYFQVALIAV
+948 SFNIYFQVAIVAV

-979 QEKGESLF
+979 QEKGEDLF
-987 DATLHAAKM
+987 EATLHAAKM

-1015 ALSSGAGAGSQH
+1015 ALATGAGAGSQH
-1027 SVGYGV
+1027 SVGFGV
-1033 LGGVITSTLLG
+1033 LGGVISSTFLG

-1054 VRSIFKYKPKNQ
+1054 IRSIFKYKPKNQ
-1066 NLQEH
+1066 NIQEH

>member
-27 LTKMPIAQYPTIAPP
+27 ISKMPIAQYPTIAPP

-54 ASTVENTVTQIIE
+54 AETVENTVTQIIE
-67 QQMNGL
+67 QQMNGM

-87 QASIQ
+87 SSSIS
-92 LNFEQGVDPD
+92 LNFDQGVDPD

-124 RQGVKVTKS
+124 RQGVRVTKS
-133 GASFLQVLAFYSES
+133 GASFLQVLAFYSP
-147 DSLSA
+147 DGSLTA

-186 IWLDPAKLT
+186 IWLDPAKMA
-195 SLGITPSDVAAAI
+195 SLQVTPSDIATAI
-208 RAQNSQV
+208 RTQNAQV

-224 SIEGQVLNATV
+224 AVQGQVLNATV
-235 NAQSMLTTPEQFK
+235 TAQSLLQTPEQFS
-248 NIFLRNTSDG
+248 NIFLKNSTSG

-268 VELGADTYQFDSKFN
+268 VELGADNYQFDSKFN

-300 LDTSEAVEARMV
+300 LDTAQAVEERLKQ
-312 ELRKNYPTGMKDKL
+312 LRPNYPQGMVDQL

-334 KISIESV
+334 ELSIKSV
-341 VHTLIEAIILVFFV
+341 VKTLIEAIILVFLV

-377 LGTFAIINIFGFSIN
+377 LGTFAVINIFGFSIN

-417 ERVMQEDHLDPVAAT
+417 ERVMVEEHLDPVAAT
-432 ELSMKQITGALI
+432 EKSMKQISGALI
-444 GMTSVLTAVFVPMSF
+444 GITSVLSAVFVPMAF

-485 AVTFTPALCAT
+485 ALTFTPALCAT
-496 ILKQHNPNKKPSNN
+496 LLKQHDPNKPESNG

-520 AAFDRT
+520 SSFDKVSV
-526 AEKYQ
+526 KYQ
-531 TGVNFMTHHK
+531 GGVNRMTHSK
-541 LFSGIVYA
+541 IFSGVVYA
-549 AVIGVLVVLFKM
+549 VVLGIIVLLFQK
-561 LPSSFLPEEDQGVVM
+561 LPSSFLPDEDQGVVM

-585 TLDRTDKVINTMTH
+585 TLERTDKVVSTMTN
-599 YFMENEKA
+599 YFLENEKEH
-607 SVESVF
+607 VESVF
-613 SVSGFSFT
+613 SVAGFSFT
-621 GIGQNAGLAFVKLKD
+621 GVGQNAGLAFIKLKD
-636 WEKRTTPEQQIG
+636 WSERHSPESQVGAI
-648 SLIQRGMALN
+648 IQRGMALN
-658 MIAKDASY
+658 MIVKDASY
-666 VMPLQLPAMP
+666 IMPLQLPAMP
-676 ELGVTAGFNFQL
+676 ELGVSAGFNLQL
-688 KASAGQSHEQLLAA
+688 KAASGQSHDQLLAA

-712 DKRLAGVRP
+712 DSRLAGVRP
-721 NGQEDTPQYQI
+721 NGQEDNPQYRVI
-732 NIDQAQAG
+732 VDHAQAG
-740 AMGVSIADINS
+740 ALGVSVAEINS
-751 TMSMAWGG
+751 TMGIAWGG

-766 DRGRVKKVYVQGEAH
+766 DRGRVKKVYVQGEAGS
-781 ARMMPEDLNKWYV
+781 RMMPEDLDQWYV
-794 RNNKGEMIPFSSFA
+794 RNNRGEMVPFSAFA
-808 TGTWTYGSPRLER
+808 TGEWTYGSPRLER
-821 YNGIASMNI
+821 YNGVSSMNI
-830 QGSPAPGTSS
+830 QGTPAPGISS
-840 GDAMLA
+840 GDAMVA
-846 MEEIVAKLPSMG
+846 MEEIAAKLPEMG
-858 LQGFDYEWTGLSLE
+858 LTGFDFEWTGLSLE
-872 ERESGSQ
+872 ERESGAQ

-892 LCLAALYESWSVPFS
+892 LCLAALYESWSIPFS
-907 ILLVVPLGVVGAII
+907 VLLVVPLGIVGA
-921 LTMFGHTGLFG
+921 LLMTYG
-932 GITLFGRTYFA
+932 GMVLLQN
-943 PDANL
+943 PNL
-948 SNNIYFQVALIAV
+948 SNNIYFQVAIIAV

-979 QEKGESLF
+979 QEQGEDLF
-987 DATLHAAKM
+987 EATLHAAKM

-1015 ALSSGAGAGSQH
+1015 ALASGAGAGSQH

-1033 LGGVITSTLLG
+1033 LGGVISSTLLG

-1049 VFFVW
+1049 VFYVW
-1054 VRSIFKYKPKNQ
+1054 IRSIFKYKPKQQNQ
-1066 NLQEH
+1066 EY

>member
-13 WVIALVIMLAGILT
+13 WVIALVIMLAGIIT
-27 LTKMPIAQYPTIAPP
+27 LTKMPVAQYPTIAPP

-54 ASTVENTVTQIIE
+54 AQTVENTVTQIIE

-87 QASIQ
+87 QASIN
-92 LNFEQGVDPD
+92 LNFAQGVDPD

-119 PEDVQ
+119 PADVQ

-133 GASFLQVLAFYSES
+133 GASFLQVIAFYSP
-147 DSLSA
+147 DNSLSA
-152 DDIKDYVNSNIS
+152 SDIKDYVNSNIS

-171 GVGEVQVFGGSYAMR
+171 GVGELQVFGGSYAMR

-195 SLGITPSDVAAAI
+195 SFNLTPNDVATAI

-224 SIEGQVLNATV
+224 STAGQVLNATV
-235 NAQSMLTTPEQFK
+235 NAQTMLQTPEQFK
-248 NIFLRNTSDG
+248 NIFLKNTSGG

-268 VELGADTYQFDSKFN
+268 VELGSDNYQFDSKFN
-283 GKPAGGVAI
+283 GSPAGGVAI

-300 LDTSEAVEARMV
+300 LDTAAAVEKRLS
-312 ELRKNYPTGMKDKL
+312 ELRHNYPSGLKDKL
-326 AFDTTPFI
+326 AYDTTPFI
-334 KISIESV
+334 RLSIESV
-341 VHTLIEAIILVFFV
+341 VHTLIEAVVLVFIV

-369 TMAVPVVV
+369 TLAVPVVV
-377 LGTFAIINIFGFSIN
+377 LGTFAVINIFGFSIN

-417 ERVMQEDHLDPVAAT
+417 ERVMQEEHLEPVPAT
-432 ELSMKQITGALI
+432 EKSMSQISGALVGI
-444 GMTSVLTAVFVPMSF
+444 TSVLTAVFVPMAF
-459 FGGTTGVIYRQFSIT
+459 FSGTTGVIYRQFSIT
-474 LVTAMVLSLVV
+474 LVTAMILSLIV
-485 AVTFTPALCAT
+485 ALTFTPALCAT
-496 ILKQHNPNKKPSNN
+496 LLKQHDPNKQESNN

-520 AAFDRT
+520 RSFEKLS
-526 AEKYQ
+526 EKYQ
-531 TGVNFMTHHK
+531 GGVNRMTHHK
-541 LFSGIVYA
+541 LFSGVLYIIVIA
-549 AVIGVLVVLFKM
+549 ALVGIYKV

-576 TLVQLPPNA
+576 TLVQLPPSA
-585 TLDRTDKVINTMTH
+585 SLERTDKVIDTMTG
-599 YFMENEKA
+599 YFLNKEKEN
-607 SVESVF
+607 VESIFTVA
-613 SVSGFSFT
+613 GFSFT
-621 GIGQNAGLAFVKLKD
+621 GVGQNAGLAFIKLKD
-636 WEKRTTPEQQIG
+636 WSERTTPESQIG
-648 SLIQRGMALN
+648 AIIQRGMALN
-658 MIAKDASY
+658 MIVKDASY
-666 VMPLQLPAMP
+666 IMPLQLPAMP
-676 ELGVTAGFNFQL
+676 ELGVASGFDIQL
-688 KASAGQSHEQLLAA
+688 KDASGQGHEKLIAA
-702 RNTILGLAAQ
+702 RNAILGMASQ

-732 NIDQAQAG
+732 TIDQAQAG

-759 SYINDFI
+759 SYINDFV
-766 DRGRVKKVYVQGEAH
+766 DRGRVKKVYVQGEANT
-781 ARMMPEDLNKWYV
+781 RMMPEDLNKWYV
-794 RNNKGEMIPFSSFA
+794 RNNKGEMVPFSGFA
-808 TGTWTYGSPRLER
+808 KGEWTYGSPRLER
-821 YNGIASMNI
+821 YNGVSSVNI
-830 QGSPAPGTSS
+830 QGTPAPGVSS

-846 MEEIVAKLPSMG
+846 MEEIIGKLPSMG
-858 LQGFDYEWTGLSLE
+858 LTGFDYEWTGLSLE
-872 ERESGSQ
+872 ERDSGSQ
-879 APFLYALSLLIVF
+879 TAPLLVLSLLIVF
-892 LCLAALYESWSVPFS
+892 LCLAALYESWSVPVS
-907 ILLVVPLGVVGAII
+907 VLLVVPLGIVGAFT
-921 LTMFGHTGLFG
+921 LTWLGMLIKGD
-932 GITLFGRTYFA
+932 
-943 PDANL
+943 PNL
-948 SNNIYFQVALIAV
+948 SFNIYFQVAIVAV

-979 QEKGESLF
+979 QEQGEELF
-987 DATLHAAKM
+987 EATLHAAKM

-1015 ALSSGAGAGSQH
+1015 ALASGAGAGSQH

-1033 LGGVITSTLLG
+1033 LGGVISSTLLG

-1054 VRSIFKYKPKNQ
+1054 IRSIFKYKPKTLNT
-1066 NLQEH
+1066 QEH
-1071 KS
+1071 

>member
-27 LTKMPIAQYPTIAPP
+27 LTKMPVAQYPTIAPP
-42 TVTISATYPGAS
+42 TVTIAATYPGAS
-54 ASTVENTVTQIIE
+54 AQTVENTVTQIIE

-87 QASIQ
+87 QASIN
-92 LNFEQGVDPD
+92 LNFEQGIDPD

-133 GASFLQVLAFYSES
+133 GASFMQVIAFYSPDE
-147 DSLSA
+147 SLSA
-152 DDIKDYVNSNIS
+152 ADIKDYVNSNIS
-164 EPLSRVA
+164 ESLSRVA

-186 IWLDPAKLT
+186 IWLDPAKMT
-195 SLGITPSDVAAAI
+195 SLQVTPSDIAAALKT
-208 RAQNSQV
+208 QNAQV

-224 SIEGQVLNATV
+224 AVQGQVLNATV
-235 NAQSMLTTPEQFK
+235 NAQSMLQTPEQFK
-248 NIFLRNTSDG
+248 NIFLKNTASG

-268 VELGADTYQFDSKFN
+268 VELGSDNYQFDSKFN

-300 LDTSEAVEARMV
+300 LDTAAAVEERLS
-312 ELRKNYPTGMKDKL
+312 ELRKNYPDGLKDQL
-326 AFDTTPFI
+326 AYDTTPFI
-334 KISIESV
+334 KLSIESV
-341 VHTLIEAIILVFFV
+341 VHTLIEAVILVFIV

-369 TMAVPVVV
+369 TLAVPVVV
-377 LGTFAIINIFGFSIN
+377 LGTFAVINVFGFSIN

-417 ERVMQEDHLDPVAAT
+417 ERVMQEEHLDPVAAT
-432 ELSMKQITGALI
+432 EKSMQQISGALVGI
-444 GMTSVLTAVFVPMSF
+444 TSVLTAVFVPMAF
-459 FGGTTGVIYRQFSIT
+459 FSGTTGVIYRQFSIT
-474 LVTAMVLSLVV
+474 LVTAMILSLIV
-485 AVTFTPALCAT
+485 ALTFTPALCAT
-496 ILKQHNPNKKPSNN
+496 LLKQHDPNKPESNS
-510 IFARFFRWFN
+510 IFARFFRGFN
-520 AAFDRT
+520 RGFDKL

-531 TGVNFMTHHK
+531 GGVNRMTHHK
-541 LFSGIVYA
+541 LFSGVIYI
-549 AVIGVLVVLFKM
+549 AVIASLVGLYKV

-576 TLVQLPPNA
+576 TLVQLPPSA
-585 TLDRTDKVINTMTH
+585 SLERTDKVITTMTD
-599 YFMENEKA
+599 YFLNKEKEH
-607 SVESVF
+607 VESIF
-613 SVSGFSFT
+613 TVSGFSFT
-621 GIGQNAGLAFVKLKD
+621 GVGQNAGLAFIKLKD
-636 WEKRTTPEQQIG
+636 WSERATPESQIG
-648 SLIQRGMALN
+648 AIIQRGMALN
-658 MIAKDASY
+658 MIVKDASY
-666 VMPLQLPAMP
+666 IMPLQLPAMP
-676 ELGVTAGFNFQL
+676 ELGVASGFDIQL
-688 KASAGQSHEQLLAA
+688 KDVSGQGHEKLIAA
-702 RNTILGLAAQ
+702 RNAILGMASQ

-732 NIDQAQAG
+732 TIDQAQAG
-740 AMGVSIADINS
+740 AMGVSVSDINS

-759 SYINDFI
+759 AYINDFV
-766 DRGRVKKVYVQGEAH
+766 DRGRVKKVYVQGESDT
-781 ARMMPEDLNKWYV
+781 RMMPEDLNKWYV
-794 RNNKGEMIPFSSFA
+794 RNNKGEMVPFSAFA
-808 TGTWTYGSPRLER
+808 TGEWTYGSPRLER
-821 YNGIASMNI
+821 YNGVSSVNI
-830 QGSPAPGTSS
+830 QGMPAPGVSS

-846 MEEIVAKLPSMG
+846 MEEIIGKLPSMG

-872 ERESGSQ
+872 ERDSGNQ
-879 APFLYALSLLIVF
+879 TLPLLILSLLIVF
-892 LCLAALYESWSVPFS
+892 LCLSALYESWAIPISV
-907 ILLVVPLGVVGAII
+907 LLVVPLGIIGAFT
-921 LTMFGHTGLFG
+921 LTWLGMVIKGD
-932 GITLFGRTYFA
+932 
-943 PDANL
+943 PNL
-948 SNNIYFQVALIAV
+948 SFNIYFQVAIVAV

-979 QEKGESLF
+979 QEKGEDLF

-1015 ALSSGAGAGSQH
+1015 ALASGAGAGSQH

-1033 LGGVITSTLLG
+1033 LGGVISSTLLG

-1054 VRSIFKYKPKNQ
+1054 IRSIFKYKPKKQNNQ
-1066 NLQEH
+1066 EQT
-1071 KS
+1071 S

>member
-27 LTKMPIAQYPTIAPP
+27 ISKMPIAQYPTIAPP

-54 ASTVENTVTQIIE
+54 AATVENTVTQIIE

-87 QASIQ
+87 QASIA

-119 PEDVQ
+119 PDDVQ
-124 RQGVKVTKS
+124 RQGVRVTKS
-133 GASFLQVLAFYSES
+133 GASFLQVLAFYSP
-147 DSLSA
+147 DGSLTA

-186 IWLDPAKLT
+186 IWLDPAKMA
-195 SLGITPSDVAAAI
+195 SLQVTPSDVAQAI
-208 RAQNSQV
+208 RTQNAQV

-224 SIEGQVLNATV
+224 QIEGQVLNATV
-235 NAQSMLTTPEQFK
+235 NAQSLLQTPEQFE
-248 NIFLRNTSDG
+248 NIFLKNTTSG

-268 VELGADTYQFDSKFN
+268 VELGADNYQFDSKFN

-300 LDTSEAVEARMV
+300 LDTAEAVEERLKQ
-312 ELRKNYPTGMKDKL
+312 LRPNYPQGMVDTL

-334 KISIESV
+334 QLSIESV
-341 VHTLIEAIILVFFV
+341 VHTLIEAVILVFIV

-417 ERVMQEDHLDPVAAT
+417 ERVMAEEHLDPVTAT
-432 ELSMKQITGALI
+432 AKSMKQISGALI
-444 GMTSVLTAVFVPMSF
+444 GITSVLSAVFVPMAF
-459 FGGTTGVIYRQFSIT
+459 FGGSTGVIYRQFSIT

-485 AVTFTPALCAT
+485 ALTFTPALCAT
-496 ILKQHNPNKKPSNN
+496 ILKQHDPNKPQSNN
-510 IFARFFRWFN
+510 PAARFFRWFN
-520 AAFDRT
+520 HSFDRVSV
-526 AEKYQ
+526 KYQ
-531 TGVNFMTHHK
+531 GGVNRMTHHK
-541 LFSGIVYA
+541 IFSGIIYA
-549 AVIGVLVVLFKM
+549 VVIGIIVLIFQK
-561 LPSSFLPEEDQGVVM
+561 LPSSFLPDEDQGVVM

-585 TLDRTDKVINTMTH
+585 TLERTDKVINTMTG
-599 YFMENEKA
+599 YFLENEKDH
-607 SVESVF
+607 VQSVF
-613 SVSGFSFT
+613 SVAGFSFT
-621 GIGQNAGLAFVKLKD
+621 GVGQNAGLAFIKLKD
-636 WEKRTTPEQQIG
+636 WSERTTPESQVGAI
-648 SLIQRGMALN
+648 IQRGMALN
-658 MIAKDASY
+658 MIVKDASY
-666 VMPLQLPAMP
+666 IMPLQLPAMP
-676 ELGVTAGFNFQL
+676 ELGVSAGFNMQL
-688 KASAGQSHEQLLAA
+688 KAASGQSHEQLLAA
-702 RNTILGLAAQ
+702 RNTVLGLAAQ

-721 NGQEDTPQYQI
+721 NGQEDNPQYRVI
-732 NIDQAQAG
+732 VDHAQAG
-740 AMGVSIADINS
+740 ALGVSISEINS

-759 SYINDFI
+759 SYINDFL
-766 DRGRVKKVYVQGEAH
+766 DRGRVKKVYVQGEASS
-781 ARMMPEDLNKWYV
+781 RMMPEDLNQWYV
-794 RNNKGEMIPFSSFA
+794 RNNRGEMVPFSAFA
-808 TGTWTYGSPRLER
+808 TGEWTYGSPRLER
-821 YNGIASMNI
+821 YNGVSAMNI
-830 QGSPAPGTSS
+830 QGTPAPGVSS
-840 GDAMLA
+840 GDAMRA
-846 MEEIVAKLPSMG
+846 MEEIIAKLPEMG
-858 LQGFDYEWTGLSLE
+858 MQGFDYEWTGLSLE
-872 ERESGSQ
+872 ERESGAQ

-892 LCLAALYESWSVPFS
+892 LCLAALYESWSIPFS
-907 ILLVVPLGVVGAII
+907 VLLVVPLGIVGALL
-921 LTMFGHTGLFG
+921 LTFG
-932 GITLFGRTYFA
+932 GMILFKD
-943 PDANL
+943 PNL
-948 SNNIYFQVALIAV
+948 SNNIYFQVAIIAV

-979 QEKGESLF
+979 QEQGEELF

-1015 ALSSGAGAGSQH
+1015 ALASGAGAGSQH

-1033 LGGVITSTLLG
+1033 LGGVISSTLLG

-1049 VFFVW
+1049 VFYVW
-1054 VRSIFKYKPKNQ
+1054 IRSIFKYKPKQQNQ
-1066 NLQEH
+1066 EY